1 MQITKLVTVAFMLL
15 ANLAA
20 FGQSAVYEASGIISM
35 NSIIRNYDQD
45 VDIVYNDNGQSSFLH
60 VNRTTG
66 SIVEAQIPNLQSLTD
81 MEIERNENKVYF
93 CGQYA
98 GGPVFGR
105 FSISSLF
112 FGAGQVEIIPISY
125 TPPIDYSG
133 PTGIMTPQK
142 LEVQYINSADVH
154 VYIIGYAELTVPY
167 YTSAYT
173 VLYDAMYNGTIW
185 DIEHLHEPG
194 GDYLFYDLAV
204 TSNYLMMFGEKQ
216 GGYVDYFSSCGI
228 APSGNFHLSYGMG
241 TPPNLNM
248 YDCSASYNYP
258 ITKPLV
264 ETLNGNMHVTAC
276 YAVFDGDS
284 GIVIT
289 KYSLPSALT
298 DRWFIPNITVSTGF
312 RDLKYNRYNNK
323 LYLVPELGH
332 TVVTDLLYVFD
343 LTTGTAQVYQSSVP
357 NLCSVDALSYGDGAV
372 VSGISPG
379 GYVNTWI
386 TNNPVCGCDKLF
398 NIAVQRNIH
407 TANSWGVSISDGTFT
422 SPFLSVSPNRTYYLL
437 NTVCR

>member
-1 MQITKLVTVAFMLL
+1 MQINKIAILALMLL

-20 FGQSAVYEASGIISM
+20 LGQSAVSEATGMISM

-66 SIVEAQIPNLQSLTD
+66 SVVEAQIPNLQSVTD

-112 FGAGQVEIIPISY
+112 FGAGQVEITPIS

-173 VLYDAMYNGTIW
+173 VLYDAMYNGTVW
-185 DIEHLHEPG
+185 DIEHLHEEG
-194 GDYLFYDLAV
+194 GNYMFYDLAV

-216 GGYVDYFSSCGI
+216 GGQTDYFNRFIIPTTPNTHLSLVMAVPPYVDMY
-228 APSGNFHLSYGMG
+228 NFDPMEY
-241 TPPNLNM
+241 
-248 YDCSASYNYP
+248 YP

-264 ETLNGNMHVTAC
+264 ETLNGDMHVTAC

-289 KYSLPSALT
+289 KYSLPNALT

-343 LTTGTAQVYQSSVP
+343 LTTGTAQVYQSNVP
-357 NLCSVDALSYGDGAV
+357 NLYSVDALSYGDGAV
-372 VSGISPG
+372 VSGISSS
-379 GYVNTWI
+379 GYLNNWI

-398 NIAVQRNIH
+398 NIVVQRNIH
-407 TANSWGVSISDGTFT
+407 TANPWEVSIFYDTFI
-422 SPFLSVSPNRTYYLL
+422 SSSLYVSPNRTYYVL

>member
-1 MQITKLVTVAFMLL
+1 MQINKIAILVLMLL
-15 ANLAA
+15 ADLAA
-20 FGQSAVYEASGIISM
+20 LGQSAVYEATGMISM

-66 SIVEAQIPNLQSLTD
+66 SIVEAQIPNLQSVTD

-112 FGAGQVEIIPISY
+112 FGAGQVEIIPISI

-133 PTGIMTPQK
+133 PTGVMTPQK

-194 GDYLFYDLAV
+194 GNYLFYDLAV
-204 TSNYLMMFGEKQ
+204 TNSYLMLFGEKQ
-216 GGYVDYFSSCGI
+216 GGQADYFCSFNTPLTGHLLASTMTMYSFS
-228 APSGNFHLSYGMG
+228 PSDF
-241 TPPNLNM
+241 
-248 YDCSASYNYP
+248 YP
-258 ITKPLV
+258 ITKLLT
-264 ETLNGNMHVTAC
+264 ETLNGDAHVTAG
-276 YAVFDGDS
+276 YAFFDGDS

-289 KYSLPSALT
+289 RYSAPNTLT
-298 DRWFIPNITVSTGF
+298 DRWFLHNVTISTGF
-312 RDLKYNRYNNK
+312 RDLKYNPSNNK
-323 LYLVPELGH
+323 LYLVPELSH
-332 TVVTDLLYVFD
+332 TVVADLLYVFD
-343 LTTGTAQVYQSSVP
+343 LTTGSAQVYQSSVQ
-357 NLCSVDALSYGDGAV
+357 NLCSVDAMYSNNGAV
-372 VSGISPG
+372 VSGISSG

-386 TNNPVCGCDKLF
+386 TNNPVCNCDKLF
-398 NIAVQRNIH
+398 NVAVQRNVH
-407 TANSWGVSISDGTFT
+407 TAIQWDLSMFVGTFT
-422 SPFLSVSPNRTYYLL
+422 PLPFFESPNKTYYVL

>member
-1 MQITKLVTVAFMLL
+1 MQINKITILVLMLL

-20 FGQSAVYEASGIISM
+20 LGQSAVYEATGMISM

-66 SIVEAQIPNLQSLTD
+66 SVVEAQIPNLQSVTD

-98 GGPVFGR
+98 GDPVFGR

-112 FGAGQVEIIPISY
+112 FGAGQVEIIRISY
-125 TPPIDYSG
+125 IPPIDYSG
-133 PTGIMTPQK
+133 LTGIMTPQK

-173 VLYDAMYNGTIW
+173 VLYDAMYNGTVW
-185 DIEHLHEPG
+185 DIEHLHEEG
-194 GDYLFYDLAV
+194 GNYMFYDLAV

-216 GGYVDYFSSCGI
+216 GGQADYFNRFIIPTTPNTHLSLVMAVPPYVD
-228 APSGNFHLSYGMG
+228 
-241 TPPNLNM
+241 M
-248 YDCSASYNYP
+248 YSFDPMEYYP

-264 ETLNGNMHVTAC
+264 ETLNGDMHVTAC

-284 GIVIT
+284 GIVIS
-289 KYSLPSALT
+289 KYSMPNILT

-312 RDLKYNRYNNK
+312 RDLKYSRYNNK

-372 VSGISPG
+372 VSGISSS
-379 GYVNTWI
+379 GYVNNWI

-398 NIAVQRNIH
+398 NIAVQSNIH
-407 TANSWGVSISDGTFT
+407 TANPWEVSIFYDTFI
-422 SPFLSVSPNRTYYLL
+422 SSSLYVSPNRTYYVL

>member
-1 MQITKLVTVAFMLL
+1 MAAVTLLLMANITAL
-15 ANLAA
+15 
-20 FGQSAVYEASGIISM
+20 GQSAVYEATGMISM

-66 SIVEAQIPNLQSLTD
+66 SVVEAQIPNLQSVTD

-98 GGPVFGR
+98 GDPVFGR

-112 FGAGQVEIIPISY
+112 FGAGQVEIIPISI

-133 PTGIMTPQK
+133 PTGVMTPQK
-142 LEVQYINSADVH
+142 LEVQYINSAYVH

-194 GDYLFYDLAV
+194 GNYLFYDLAV

-216 GGYVDYFSSCGI
+216 GGQVDYFSKHFIPTTPGT
-228 APSGNFHLSYGMG
+228 HLSSAV
-241 TPPNLNM
+241 TPFITYM
-248 YDCSASYNYP
+248 YNFGGPDYYP
-258 ITKPLV
+258 ITRPLV
-264 ETLNGNMHVTAC
+264 ETINGNVHVTAG
-276 YAVFDGDS
+276 YAVFEGDS

-289 KYSLPSALT
+289 RYSGPNTLT
-298 DRWFIPNITVSTGF
+298 DRWFLPNITISIGF
-312 RDLKYNRYNNK
+312 RDLKYNPNNNK
-323 LYLVPELGH
+323 IYFVPELGH

-343 LTTGTAQVYQSSVP
+343 LTTGSAQVYQSGVP
-357 NLCSVDALSYGDGAV
+357 NLCSVDALSYSDGAV
-372 VSGISPG
+372 VSGISSS
-379 GYVNTWI
+379 GYVNNWI

-398 NIAVQRNIH
+398 NIAVQRNTH
-407 TANSWGVSISDGTFT
+407 TANPWEVSTSYDTFT
-422 SPFLSVSPNRTYYLL
+422 ETPFYISPNKTYYILS
-437 NTVCR
+437 TVCR

>member
-1 MQITKLVTVAFMLL
+1 MQITKITIFTLTLL

-20 FGQSAVYEASGIISM
+20 LGQSAVYEATGMISM

-45 VDIVYNDNGQSSFLH
+45 VDIVYNDNGQQSFLH

-66 SIVEAQIPNLQSLTD
+66 SVVEAQIPNLQSVTD

-142 LEVQYINSADVH
+142 LEVQYINSTDIH

-167 YTSAYT
+167 NVSAYT

-194 GDYLFYDLAV
+194 GNYLFYDLTV
-204 TSNYLMMFGEKQ
+204 TNSYLMMFGEKQ
-216 GGYVDYFSSCGI
+216 GGQADYFSNNLI
-228 APSGNFHLSYGMG
+228 PTTPNTHLSSGMG
-241 TPPNLNM
+241 TPPSFSLFDFWPTD
-248 YDCSASYNYP
+248 YYP
-258 ITKPLV
+258 ITKPLT
-264 ETLNGNMHVTAC
+264 ETLNGDVHVTAG
-276 YAVFDGDS
+276 YAVVDGDS
-284 GIVIT
+284 GIVIS
-289 KYSLPSALT
+289 KYSLPGVLT

-312 RDLKYNRYNNK
+312 RDLKYNPINNK

-332 TVVTDLLYVFD
+332 TVVTDLLFVFD
-343 LTTGTAQVYQSSVP
+343 LTTGTAQIYQSSVP
-357 NLCSVDALSYGDGAV
+357 NLCSVDAMSSNNGAV
-372 VSGISPG
+372 VSGISSG
-379 GYVNTWI
+379 GYPNTWI
-386 TNNPVCGCDKLF
+386 TNNPECSCDKL
-398 NIAVQRNIH
+398 RN
-407 TANSWGVSISDGTFT
+407 AR
-422 SPFLSVSPNRTYYLL
+422 SVDELYAIL
-437 NTVCR
+437 NA

>member
-1 MQITKLVTVAFMLL
+1 MQINKITILVLMLL
-15 ANLAA
+15 ADLAA
-20 FGQSAVYEASGIISM
+20 LGQSAVYEATGMISM

-66 SIVEAQIPNLQSLTD
+66 SVVEAQIPNLQSVTD

-112 FGAGQVEIIPISY
+112 FGAGQVEITPIS

-173 VLYDAMYNGTIW
+173 VLYDAMYNGTVW
-185 DIEHLHEPG
+185 DIEHLHDQG
-194 GDYLFYDLAV
+194 GNYMFYDLAV

-216 GGYVDYFSSCGI
+216 GGQADYFSSCYI
-228 APSGNFHLSYGMG
+228 ASSGNIHLSSLMFPSPYFS
-241 TPPNLNM
+241 M
-248 YDCSASYNYP
+248 YSCWLQEYYP

-284 GIVIT
+284 GIVIS
-289 KYSLPSALT
+289 KYSMPNVLT

-343 LTTGTAQVYQSSVP
+343 LTTGTAQVYQSGVP

-372 VSGISPG
+372 VSGISSS
-379 GYVNTWI
+379 GYVNNWI

-398 NIAVQRNIH
+398 NIVVQSNIH
-407 TANSWGVSISDGTFT
+407 TANPWEVSISDGTFT
-422 SPFLSVSPNRTYYLL
+422 SLSLYVSPNKTYYIL
-437 NTVCR
+437 NAVCR

>member
-20 FGQSAVYEASGIISM
+20 FGQSAVYEATGMISM

-45 VDIVYNDNGQSSFLH
+45 IDIVYNDNGQRSFLH

-66 SIVEAQIPNLQSLTD
+66 SIVEAQIPNLQSVTD

-98 GGPVFGR
+98 GDPVFGR

-112 FGAGQVEIIPISY
+112 FGTGQVEIIPISY

-154 VYIIGYAELTVPY
+154 VYIIGYAKLTVPY

-185 DIEHLHEPG
+185 DIEHLHGPG
-194 GDYLFYDLAV
+194 GNYLFYDLAV
-204 TSNYLMMFGEKQ
+204 TNNYLMLFGEKQ
-216 GGYVDYFSSCGI
+216 GGQADYFNKYTFPS
-228 APSGNFHLSYGMG
+228 APNTHLSNNV
-241 TPPNLNM
+241 TPLIVNM
-248 YDCSASYNYP
+248 CSFVPPDYYP

-264 ETLNGNMHVTAC
+264 ETLSGDVHVTAG

-284 GIVIT
+284 GIVIS
-289 KYSLPSALT
+289 KYSSPGALT

-323 LYLVPELGH
+323 LYLVPELSH
-332 TVVTDLLYVFD
+332 TVVTDLLYVFN
-343 LTTGTAQVYQSSVP
+343 LTTGSAQVYQSSVP
-357 NLCSVDALSYGDGAV
+357 NLSSVDALSYGNGAV

-379 GYVNTWI
+379 GYLNTWV
-386 TNNPVCGCDKLF
+386 TNNPVCSCDKLL
-398 NIAVQRNIH
+398 NIAVKENAHWVIYWDLEIFH
-407 TANSWGVSISDGTFT
+407 NTFNSTTVYESANK
-422 SPFLSVSPNRTYYLL
+422 TYYILYD
-437 NTVCR
+437 VCR